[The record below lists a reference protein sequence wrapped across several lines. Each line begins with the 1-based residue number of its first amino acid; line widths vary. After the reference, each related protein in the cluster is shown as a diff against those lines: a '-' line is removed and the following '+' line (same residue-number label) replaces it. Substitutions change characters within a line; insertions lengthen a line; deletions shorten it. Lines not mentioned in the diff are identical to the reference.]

1 MGLKICRR
9 KRISSQRSD
18 VRNYFVHLH
27 KTLLILMDPQ
37 DEEDEEN
44 PPVSEAER
52 LCALPAWP
60 VIGLDKGT

>member
-1 MGLKICRR
+1 
-9 KRISSQRSD
+9 
-18 VRNYFVHLH
+18 
-27 KTLLILMDPQ
+27 MDPQ

-60 VIGLDKGT
+60 VIGLHKST